1 VGDQLTGAVGP
12 SGSLLPRK
20 FFDGPALDV
29 APALLGCVLEA
40 DSAAG
45 LVAVRITEVEAY
57 SGQTDP
63 ASHAYRRKSGR
74 NQVMFGPPGYAYVYQ
89 IYGLHFCINLVC
101 RPAGTAEAVLLR
113 AGQVVTG
120 EDVARER
127 RPAARSELQ
136 LARGPA
142 LLCQVL
148 AIDRRFDGTDV
159 CVKDSPVRIRGP
171 RPGDA
176 PAPGAI
182 RTGPRVGVT
191 QAADY
196 PWRFWIDGDRS
207 VSAYR
212 RATSRKRPEAQ
223 TVTTPGPESGTIQP

>member
-1 VGDQLTGAVGP
+1 M
-12 SGSLLPRK
+12 
-20 FFDGPALDV
+20 
-29 APALLGCVLEA
+29 APALLGCVLET
-40 DSAAG
+40 DTAAG

-89 IYGLHFCINLVC
+89 IYGLHFCVNLVC
-101 RPAGTAEAVLLR
+101 QPAGTAEAVLLR
-113 AGQVVTG
+113 AGQVVEGT
-120 EDVARER
+120 EVAWTR
-127 RPAARSELQ
+127 RSSARTELQ

-159 CVKDSPVRIRGP
+159 CVEDSPVRIRGS
-171 RPGDA
+171 RSGDA

-196 PWRFWIDGDRS
+196 PWRFWLDGDRS

-212 RATSRKRPEAQ
+212 RAVPRKRAETQ
-223 TVTTPGPESGTIQP
+223 TVTAPAPESGTIQP

>member
-1 VGDQLTGAVGP
+1 MGGELTRAPATAGP
-12 SGSLLPRK
+12 LLPRE
-20 FFDGPALDV
+20 FFDGPSLAV

-45 LVAVRITEVEAY
+45 RVAVRITEVEAY

-74 NQVMFGPPGYAYVYQ
+74 NQVMFGPPGHAYVYQ
-89 IYGLHFCINLVC
+89 IYGLHFCVNLVC

-113 AGQVVTG
+113 AGQVVAGT
-120 EDVARER
+120 DVAWTR
-127 RPAARSELQ
+127 RPAARSEDH

-159 CVKDSPVRIRGP
+159 CAQDSPVRMRGP

-176 PAPGAI
+176 PAPRI

-196 PWRFWIDGDRS
+196 PWRFWIDGDPT

-212 RATSRKRPEAQ
+212 RAGPRKRAETQ
-223 TVTTPGPESGTIQP
+223 TVTTPAPEGGSIQP

>member
-1 VGDQLTGAVGP
+1 MGDQLTGAAGP
-12 SGSLLPRK
+12 GPLLARE

-45 LVAVRITEVEAY
+45 RVAVRITEVEAY

-74 NQVMFGPPGYAYVYQ
+74 NQVMFGPPGHAYVYQ
-89 IYGLHFCINLVC
+89 IYGLHFCVNLVC

-113 AGQVVTG
+113 AGQVVAGT
-120 EDVARER
+120 DVAWTR
-127 RPAARSELQ
+127 RPAARSEDH

-159 CVKDSPVRIRGP
+159 CAQDSPVRMRGP

-176 PAPGAI
+176 PAPRI

-196 PWRFWIDGDRS
+196 PWRFWIDGDPT

-212 RATSRKRPEAQ
+212 RAGPRKRAETQ
-223 TVTTPGPESGTIQP
+223 TVTTPAPEGGSIQP

>member
-1 VGDQLTGAVGP
+1 MGDQLTAG
-12 SGSLLPRK
+12 LLPRE
-20 FFDGPALDV
+20 FFSRRALDV
-29 APALLGCVLEA
+29 APALLGCVLES
-40 DSAAG
+40 DSSAG
-45 LVAVRITEVEAY
+45 PVAVRITEVEAY

-74 NQVMFGPPGYAYVYQ
+74 NQVMFGPPGHAYVYQ

-101 RPAGTAEAVLLR
+101 QPAGVAEAVLLR
-113 AGQVVTG
+113 AGQVVAGT
-120 EDVARER
+120 EEARSR
-127 RPAARSELQ
+127 RPAARDEDQ

-159 CVKDSPVRIRGP
+159 CVQDSPVRVRGP
-171 RPGDA
+171 QPGDA
-176 PAPGAI
+176 PGMI

-196 PWRFWIDGDRS
+196 LWRFWIDGDRT

-212 RATSRKRPEAQ
+212 RATPRKRAATQ
-223 TVTTPGPESGTIQP
+223 TVTTSGPDGGTIQP

>member
-1 VGDQLTGAVGP
+1 VGDQLI
-12 SGSLLPRK
+12 LPRE
-20 FFDGPALDV
+20 FFEGPALEV

-40 DSAAG
+40 DSTAG
-45 LVAVRITEVEAY
+45 LVGVRITEVEAY

-74 NQVMFGPPGYAYVYQ
+74 NQVMFGPPGHAYVYQ
-89 IYGLHFCINLVC
+89 IYGMHFCINLVC

-113 AGQVVTG
+113 AGEVVEGT
-120 EDVARER
+120 EVAWGR
-127 RPAARSELQ
+127 RPAARTEDQ

-159 CVKDSPVRIRGP
+159 CVEDSPVRMRGP
-171 RPGDA
+171 GPGDA
-176 PAPGAI
+176 PAPGMI

-191 QAADY
+191 QAAEY
-196 PWRFWIDGDRS
+196 PWRFWIDGDRT

-212 RATSRKRPEAQ
+212 RAVLRKRPGTQ
-223 TVTTPGPESGTIQP
+223 TVTTPDREGGTIQP

>member
-1 VGDQLTGAVGP
+1 VGDKLILT
-12 SGSLLPRK
+12 RH
-20 FFDGPALDV
+20 FFERPALDV
-29 APALLGCVLEA
+29 APALLGCVLET

-74 NQVMFGPPGYAYVYQ
+74 NQVMFGPPGHAYVYQ
-89 IYGLHFCINLVC
+89 IYGLHFCVNLVC
-101 RPAGTAEAVLLR
+101 QPAGVAQAVLLR
-113 AGQVVTG
+113 AGQVVEG
-120 EDVARER
+120 SEVAWGR
-127 RPAARSELQ
+127 RPAARAEIQ

-159 CVKDSPVRIRGP
+159 CTEDSPVRMRGP
-171 RPGDA
+171 GPGDA
-176 PAPGAI
+176 PAPGLI

-212 RATSRKRPEAQ
+212 RAVPRPRPGSQ
-223 TVTTPGPESGTIQP
+223 TVTTTGPEGGTIQP

>member
-1 VGDQLTGAVGP
+1 V
-12 SGSLLPRK
+12 LLPRD
-20 FFDGPALDV
+20 FFSRRALDV
-29 APALLGCVLEA
+29 APELLGCVLEA

-45 LVAVRITEVEAY
+45 PVAVRITEVEAY

-74 NQVMFGPPGYAYVYQ
+74 NQVMFGAPGFAYVYQ
-89 IYGLHFCINLVC
+89 IYGLHFCVNLVC
-101 RPAGTAEAVLLR
+101 QPAGVAEAVLLR
-113 AGQVVTG
+113 AGQVVEGT
-120 EDVARER
+120 EVAWER
-127 RPAARSELQ
+127 RPAARAEIQ

-159 CVKDSPVRIRGP
+159 CAGNSPVRILGP
-171 RPGDA
+171 GPGDA
-176 PAPGAI
+176 PAPGMI

-212 RATSRKRPEAQ
+212 RATPRKRPEAQ
-223 TVTTPGPESGTIQP
+223 TVTTPGPEGGTIQP

>member
-1 VGDQLTGAVGP
+1 MERP
-12 SGSLLPRK
+12 GSERGNQTLPRD
-20 FFDGPALDV
+20 FFERPALDV
-29 APALLGCVLEA
+29 APALLGCVLET
-40 DSAAG
+40 DSTAG
-45 LVAVRITEVEAY
+45 VVAVRITEVEAY

-74 NQVMFGPPGYAYVYQ
+74 NQVMFGPPGHAYVYQ
-89 IYGLHFCINLVC
+89 IYGLHFCVNLVC
-101 RPAGTAEAVLLR
+101 QPAGVAEAVLLR
-113 AGQVVTG
+113 AGQVVEG
-120 EDVARER
+120 SEVAWER
-127 RPAARSELQ
+127 RPAARAEIQ

-159 CVKDSPVRIRGP
+159 CTGGSPVRMGGP
-171 RPGDA
+171 RPGDV
-176 PAPGAI
+176 PAPGTI

-196 PWRFWIDGDRS
+196 PWRFWVDGDRS

-212 RATSRKRPEAQ
+212 KAVPRPRPGTQ
-223 TVTTPGPESGTIQP
+223 TVTTPEREGGTIQP